1 METKQ
6 LTDTTFARAENWQ
19 ISWDLAESPRKITL
33 ATKYERYQNPIPVL
47 HLALKTSIFLS
58 AVSFRL
64 SPLSFIRV
72 SFDDSESLSR
82 PVVLIFFVAVSVTWV
97 FCGTGLLAAVP
108 NPLTWRTGG
117 SCFVGPLP
125 FDLFGFGGPTRRLSS
140 RRHNSW
146 GVRGT
151 QARQPRQGGDPS
163 GD

>member
-1 METKQ
+1 MNDAPLGSEVEQNKVEFCCGVDF
-6 LTDTTFARAENWQ
+6 LRCRFRNMGVLRDRVV
-19 ISWDLAESPRKITL
+19 SP
-33 ATKYERYQNPIPVL
+33 
-47 HLALKTSIFLS
+47 
-58 AVSFRL
+58 
-64 SPLSFIRV
+64 
-72 SFDDSESLSR
+72 
-82 PVVLIFFVAVSVTWV
+82 
-97 FCGTGLLAAVP
+97 VP

-125 FDLFGFGGPTRRLSS
+125 FDLFGLGGPTRRLSS